1 MINFVNKDENNL
13 LTTNIPTIVKMFEF
27 YKNNNDTQLNMA
39 QIDNYMAQIDNNTQ
53 LKINQFDN
61 NMFQNNN
68 DIQLKMAQNNND
80 TQLKIAQNNNDA
92 KIKMAQIN
100 YKKNLFNNCIKDNK
114 GFDFCYNL
122 FK

>member
-13 LTTNIPTIVKMFEF
+13 LTTNIPTIEKMFEF
-27 YKNNNDTQLNMA
+27 YKNNNDTQLNMS

-68 DIQLKMAQNNND
+68 DIQLKIAQNNND
-80 TQLKIAQNNNDA
+80 TQLKI
-92 KIKMAQIN
+92 AQIN